1 MKTKKK
7 KQPAQEAP
15 KTGQGLIEKAAAAQR
30 LADSAHKHLRQIKA
44 EHKMARK
51 AYRQARKAA
60 RQARKVAKAMSK
72 SLPKKL
78 KKKSKLVRS
87 VKAGASALR
96 RKKPSHA
103 KKTNSNPAAMATVSP
118 VAASAVGM
126 PAVAT

>member
-30 LADSAHKHLRQIKA
+30 LADSAHKHLRHVKA

-72 SLPKKL
+72 SLPQKL
-78 KKKSKLVRS
+78 KKKSKLVRP
-87 VKAGASALR
+87 VKAGASAALR
-96 RKKPSHA
+96 RKKPA
-103 KKTNSNPAAMATVSP
+103 PAKTNSNSTAQATVRPAAPSG
-118 VAASAVGM
+118 AAV
-126 PAVAT
+126 